1 MYKIIVDKKMPT
13 TYEECGSYKIDED
26 DYSPFI
32 YVNESR
38 AKSWSNIPPGC
49 VHCSNHPS
57 NGGSG
62 ICYCVIGTQ
71 TIT

>member
-1 MYKIIVDKKMPT
+1 MKEETILLDDETIEKLADAIIKKVNLNQP
-13 TYEECGSYKIDED
+13 
-26 DYSPFI
+26 I
-32 YVNESR
+32 YINESKT
-38 AKSWSNIPPGC
+38 KSWSNIPPGC

>member
-1 MYKIIVDKKMPT
+1 MKEEAILLDDETIEKLADAIIKKVNLNQ
-13 TYEECGSYKIDED
+13 S
-26 DYSPFI
+26 I
-32 YVNESR
+32 YVNESET
-38 AKSWSNIPPGC
+38 KSWLNIPPGC

>member
-1 MYKIIVDKKMPT
+1 MKEKATLLDDETIEKLADAIIKKVNLNQP
-13 TYEECGSYKIDED
+13 
-26 DYSPFI
+26 I
-32 YVNESR
+32 YVNESKT
-38 AKSWSNIPPGC
+38 KSWSNIPPGC

-62 ICYCVIGTQ
+62 ICYCVIGIQ

>member
-1 MYKIIVDKKMPT
+1 MKEETILLDDETIEKLADAIIKKVNLNQP
-13 TYEECGSYKIDED
+13 
-26 DYSPFI
+26 I
-32 YVNESR
+32 YTNESET
-38 AKSWSNIPPGC
+38 KSWSNIPPGC